1 VATAR
6 PQPCGQK
13 NEQGCRL
20 ERLLHPD
27 VSATAQAKVHAG
39 AVKWLQY
46 ERWTIWG
53 WIVRAMLTLLVIGT
67 VIQLLGGLV
76 DLFAE

>member
-1 VATAR
+1 M
-6 PQPCGQK
+6 
-13 NEQGCRL
+13 
-20 ERLLHPD
+20 
-27 VSATAQAKVHAG
+27 
-39 AVKWLQY
+39 KWLQY